1 MVNRYQLESF
11 RKDNKI
17 IRLRRNNDESREQ
30 FLLRAHF
37 IRNNLARDELKRLI
51 DISYIFLNK
60 YYFKQKFNSDIDKMM
75 SKYDCTII

>member
-30 FLLRAHF
+30 FLLRVHF
-37 IRNNLARDELKRLI
+37 IRNNLARNELTRLI
-51 DISYIFLNK
+51 DLSYIFLNK
-60 YYFKQKFNSDIDKMM
+60 YHFKQKFNSDIDKMM
-75 SKYDCTII
+75 GKYDCTII